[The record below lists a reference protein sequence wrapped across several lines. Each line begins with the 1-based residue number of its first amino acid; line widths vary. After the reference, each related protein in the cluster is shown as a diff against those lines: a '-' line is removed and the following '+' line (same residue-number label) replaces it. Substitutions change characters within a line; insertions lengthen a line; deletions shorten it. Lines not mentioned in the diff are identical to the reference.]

1 VFSRDDNSVD
11 ITVSII
17 QEDGKII
24 QQLKNI
30 KEKKEFEIS

>member
-17 QEDGKII
+17 QEDGK
-24 QQLKNI
+24 KI
-30 KEKKEFEIS
+30 KELKSLRAIKGI